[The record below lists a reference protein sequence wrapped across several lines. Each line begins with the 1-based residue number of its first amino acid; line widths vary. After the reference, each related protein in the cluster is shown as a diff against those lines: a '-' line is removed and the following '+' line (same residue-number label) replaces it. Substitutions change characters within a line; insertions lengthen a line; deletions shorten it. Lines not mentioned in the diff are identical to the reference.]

1 MLSEIDSVLRLLD
14 REIWIVTAAA
24 DGRRGGLCATWV
36 SLASID
42 PQRPVVVAGLAPNH
56 FTTALISAS
65 GCFGLHLLRTD
76 QAPLALNF
84 AIGSGGERDKFD
96 GLATSAGSMG
106 TPLLDDCL
114 AALECRVFSQYDT
127 GDRLYFWT
135 DVVGGQRHGD
145 GPALREQSLI
155 AAASAEQKALLLRN
169 RREDAEILRPKHDG
183 WRAANLF
190 PPQSHP
196 R

>member
-1 MLSEIDSVLRLLD
+1 MSSEIESVLRLLD

-24 DGRRGGLCATWV
+24 DSRRGGLCATWV
-36 SLASID
+36 SVASID
-42 PQRPVVVAGLAPNH
+42 PQRPVVVAGLAPIH
-56 FTTALISAS
+56 FTAELVSVS

-84 AIGSGGERDKFD
+84 ALGSGRERDKFA
-96 GLATSAGSMG
+96 GLATSVGSTG
-106 TPLLDDCL
+106 VPLLDDCL
-114 AALECRVFSQYDT
+114 ASLECRVFSCHDT
-127 GDRLYFWT
+127 GDRLYFWA
-135 DVVGGQRHGD
+135 DVVGGQKHGA

-155 AAASAEQKALLLRN
+155 AAASAEQKALLLHN
-169 RREDAEILRPKHDG
+169 RQEDAAILRPEHDR

>member
-1 MLSEIDSVLRLLD
+1 MLSEIDSILRLLD

-56 FTTALISAS
+56 FTAELVSAS

-84 AIGSGGERDKFD
+84 AIGSGRERDKFA
-96 GLATSAGSMG
+96 GLTPSVGSTG
-106 TPLLDDCL
+106 VPLLDDCL
-114 AALECRVFSQYDT
+114 ASLECRVFSHYDT
-127 GDRLYFWT
+127 GDRLYFWA
-135 DVVGGQRHGD
+135 DVVGGQKNGD

-169 RREDAEILRPKHDG
+169 RQEDADALRPEHDR